1 MRVWSHDSHIEWHC
15 ANAVQAAHRAL
26 TDRSEKCMRP
36 HVVALIAAL
45 AFSALQARAQQADCG
60 VPAKLDDG
68 WTIAKPEDSGLDGTR
83 LCAIA
88 ERLKVTN
95 ANVHGVVIVRSGKL
109 VFEQYF
115 AGYDEPW
122 GGSSGRYDFDA
133 NTLHDL
139 RSVTK
144 SIISLLFGIALD
156 RNSIA
161 SLDEPVTKYFPE
173 YAEVK
178 TLGWDKITLRHL
190 LTMASGLQWD
200 ENLPWNDKNDEWHLV
215 NDPDPLRYVFQ
226 KPFAFAPDTFFTYN
240 GGGTDLLGKVI
251 EKASGVR
258 IDALCERGP
267 VSTARHHRLAVEGIS
282 QRQTSNGSR
291 PAPAPA

>member
-15 ANAVQAAHRAL
+15 ANAVQAAHKAL

-68 WTIAKPEDSGLDGTR
+68 WTTAKPEDSGLDGTR

-122 GGSSGRYDFDA
+122 GASSGRYDFDA

-144 SIISLLFGIALD
+144 SSYPYCSVLL
-156 RNSIA
+156 
-161 SLDEPVTKYFPE
+161 
-173 YAEVK
+173 
-178 TLGWDKITLRHL
+178 
-190 LTMASGLQWD
+190 
-200 ENLPWNDKNDEWHLV
+200 
-215 NDPDPLRYVFQ
+215 
-226 KPFAFAPDTFFTYN
+226 
-240 GGGTDLLGKVI
+240 
-251 EKASGVR
+251 
-258 IDALCERGP
+258 
-267 VSTARHHRLAVEGIS
+267 
-282 QRQTSNGSR
+282 
-291 PAPAPA
+291 